1 MSNAPA
7 AAATGAGGAASRAYV
22 GRPFQAQLE
31 MAHSVQSPA
40 AGRRDRT
47 GTEVGEKRRRELS
60 PRNEEEPGSRRV
72 LKIYTVVEKPGMDKG
87 IWLEIGVA
95 SENRDGSISGKLDCL
110 PVNGSIQV
118 RQWEPRRY
126 DNGEKRRAE
135 ENAARG
141 GFNQPL
147 FRR

>member
-1 MSNAPA
+1 
-7 AAATGAGGAASRAYV
+7 V
-22 GRPFQAQLE
+22 
-31 MAHSVQSPA
+31 
-40 AGRRDRT
+40 
-47 GTEVGEKRRRELS
+47 S
-60 PRNEEEPGSRRV
+60 PRDGEEPGARRV
-72 LKIYTVVEKPGMDKG
+72 LKIYTVVEKPGNNKG

-118 RQWEPRRY
+118 RQWEPRRQE
-126 DNGEKRRAE
+126 NGERRRADE
-135 ENAARG
+135 KAAVG